1 MATELP
7 PEQIAATVGLPF
19 ALQNGNAVLGT
30 TGSGFLVRALSDIQR
45 GVCSSRTPMRDGA
58 GYIEVEVQSVPV
70 LPSAFQM
77 VVGFNRV
84 PPVSMPF
91 HRAHQDTKAIACTC
105 LPVERVPSSTRKL
118 MQCDDC

>member
-91 HRAHQDTKAIACTC
+91 HRAHKDTKIS
-105 LPVERVPSSTRKL
+105 PVPVFPLKGFRAQHEN
-118 MQCDDC
+118 